1 MDDSAEAGF
10 RDFATTSAA
19 GLRRFAYLLCGDW
32 HLAEDLTQT
41 TLLKIYRSW
50 RKLRHDE
57 AIAHYV
63 RRTLLRTWLDEKRK
77 PWRRRESGHDVVPEV
92 ADGTLD
98 PAARA
103 ERLWARTVVQRGLL
117 EVPPKQRA
125 VLVLRYFDELS
136 VAETAAVL
144 GCSEGN
150 VKSQTAR
157 GLAALARIVDRLE
170 PGKGLKIA

>member
-1 MDDSAEAGF
+1 MDDPAESAF
-10 RDFATTSAA
+10 RDLATTEAA

-41 TLLKIYRSW
+41 TLIKIYRAW
-50 RKLRHDE
+50 PKLRDAGVLH
-57 AIAHYV
+57 AYV
-63 RRTLLRTWLDEKRK
+63 RKTLLRTWLDEKRK
-77 PWRRRESGHDVVPEV
+77 PWRRRERRHGSVPDV
-92 ADGTLD
+92 ADAGLD
-98 PAARA
+98 PAHGTERA
-103 ERLWARTVVQRGLL
+103 WAKTVVQRGLL

-157 GLAALARIVDRLE
+157 GLATLAKVLDA
-170 PGKGLKIA
+170 GKELRTA